1 MVFSQWSVKILLP
14 EINSTILT
22 GCKTGNDTQST
33 SVKPQKVIVEWYFY
47 EKSWTDE
54 QRLLADERVEQ
65 LAYDFSIREKPRFLR
80 VLDCI
85 GYICHPKKADRALLY
100 AVPSRSP
107 MIGQVARLMSLYQI
121 LSTDP
126 NVGAITGR
134 PSLSDRFRLASFLA
148 ISFFELQNVSWLHK
162 YFNSDNVL
170 FFADSEGKISF
181 SEPYISGFDF
191 SRRDKAGQ
199 KSLQM
204 SKSPLDLYRHPD
216 LRRLRPNS
224 EQLPAYS
231 RKYDIYSLG
240 LVLFEI
246 GMWRRLDAFLKPN
259 MTPDAFRARIL
270 TYLERDMPMLMGET
284 YQHVVTKCISGDYL
298 HDGLPDHISQD
309 GDETQDNQQDATEVG
324 TDDEAFAQ
332 RALSESNSFY
342 SSVVS
347 ELQRCHCDA
356 QADIS

>member
-14 EINSTILT
+14 ETNSTILT
-22 GCKTGNDTQST
+22 GCDIENDFQST

-47 EKSWTDE
+47 EKDWTED
-54 QRLLADERVEQ
+54 QNLLANERVEQ
-65 LAYDFSIREKPRFLR
+65 LAYDFSIGDKPRFLR

-85 GYICHPKKADRALLY
+85 GYICHPRKADRALLY

-107 MIGQVARLMSLYQI
+107 LIGQVARHVSLYQT
-121 LSTDP
+121 LSKDP
-126 NVGAITGR
+126 SGVLTAR

-170 FFADSEGKISF
+170 FFVDSEGKISF
-181 SEPYISGFDF
+181 SEPYVSGFDF

-199 KSLQM
+199 KSLQI

-216 LRRLRPNS
+216 LRRARPAS
-224 EQLPAYS
+224 EQPPAYS

-246 GMWRRLDAFLKPN
+246 GMWQRLDGFLKPN
-259 MTPDAFRARIL
+259 LTPDAFRTRIL
-270 TYLERDMPMLMGET
+270 TYLKRDMAMLMGEA
-284 YQHVVTKCISGDYL
+284 YEQAITKCISGDCL
-298 HDGLPDHISQD
+298 KDGLPESISQD
-309 GDETQDNQQDATEVG
+309 WDETQDAQLDGAPVSA
-324 TDDEAFAQ
+324 DEAFA
-332 RALSESNSFY
+332 REALLESNSFY

-347 ELQRCHCDA
+347 ELQRCHCGA
-356 QADIS
+356 QVDLS

>member
-14 EINSTILT
+14 KINSTILT
-22 GCKTGNDTQST
+22 DFKTGNDTQFT

-107 MIGQVARLMSLYQI
+107 TIGQVNRLVSLYQI
-121 LSTDP
+121 LSSDS
-126 NVGAITGR
+126 NVGMTTAR

-170 FFADSEGKISF
+170 FLADSEGKVNF
-181 SEPYISGFDF
+181 SEPYVSGFDF
-191 SRRDKAGQ
+191 SRRDKPGQ

-231 RKYDIYSLG
+231 RKYDIFSLG

-259 MTPDAFRARIL
+259 ITPEAFRARIS
-270 TYLERDMPMLMGET
+270 TYLERDMAMLMGDT
-284 YQHVVTKCISGDYL
+284 YQQAVMKCISGHYL
-298 HDGLPDHISQD
+298 NDGLPEQISQD
-309 GDETQDNQQDATEVG
+309 RDQTQDNQQDATEVD
-324 TDDEAFAQ
+324 TNDEAFAQ
-332 RALSESNSFY
+332 QALSELNSFY

-347 ELQRCHCDA
+347 ELQRCHCGA
-356 QADIS
+356 QADGS